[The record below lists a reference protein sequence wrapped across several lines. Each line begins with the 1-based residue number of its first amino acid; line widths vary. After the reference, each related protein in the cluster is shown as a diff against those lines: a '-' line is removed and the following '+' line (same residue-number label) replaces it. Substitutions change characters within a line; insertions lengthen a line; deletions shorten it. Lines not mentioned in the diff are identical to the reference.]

1 MRKTDKIKLYRSR
14 KNKYLQQTI
23 NLAGRAYHH
32 AIALPKRYDRLT
44 GKHLHQYALMKHF
57 TKLKRL
63 PKWAWLKAIPSQ
75 ALQEVIERIEKG
87 YQLFFRN
94 LQAGVKTAPPGFRK
108 DAKFKSYTLK
118 QAGWSWVSERRLR
131 IGNHVYRLVN
141 DRLPQGKIKTVTMKR
156 DQLGDLYACFSVEID
171 VPEPESMSGKIAG
184 FDFGLKDFLT
194 VSEGQ
199 AIYRIT
205 SPLFFKQSM
214 NRIAKLHRALSRKKR
229 GSGNRKRAKYHLA
242 REPKRIA
249 DKRRDWFFKLA
260 HRLTDQYDV
269 LAFEDLNLKG
279 MVKMW
284 GRKVSDLAYAE
295 FLNILQYLAGLK
307 GCVIHFVDRFYPS
320 SKTCHHCGHIKADL
334 ALSDRFWRC
343 PCGRS
348 NDRDANASMNI
359 RPEGIRALGLAA
371 VSPALVGLSG
381 SEAAEP
387 HAL

>member
-1 MRKTDKIKLYRSR
+1 
-14 KNKYLQQTI
+14 
-23 NLAGRAYHH
+23 
-32 AIALPKRYDRLT
+32 
-44 GKHLHQYALMKHF
+44 
-57 TKLKRL
+57 
-63 PKWAWLKAIPSQ
+63 
-75 ALQEVIERIEKG
+75 
-87 YQLFFRN
+87 
-94 LQAGVKTAPPGFRK
+94 
-108 DAKFKSYTLK
+108 
-118 QAGWSWVSERRLR
+118 
-131 IGNHVYRLVN
+131 
-141 DRLPQGKIKTVTMKR
+141 
-156 DQLGDLYACFSVEID
+156 
-171 VPEPESMSGKIAG
+171 
-184 FDFGLKDFLT
+184 
-194 VSEGQ
+194 
-199 AIYRIT
+199 
-205 SPLFFKQSM
+205 M
-214 NRIAKLHRALSRKKR
+214 NRIAKLNRALSRKKR

-242 REPKRIA
+242 REPKRLA

-371 VSPALVGLSG
+371 VSPALVGLSV

>member
-1 MRKTDKIKLYRSR
+1 MRKTDQIKLYRSR
-14 KNKYLQQTI
+14 KNKYLHQTI
-23 NLAGRAYHH
+23 NLAGRAYNH
-32 AIALPKRYDRLT
+32 AIALPKRYDQLT
-44 GKHLHQYALMKHF
+44 GKHLHPYALMKHF
-57 TKLKRL
+57 TRLKKLA
-63 PKWAWLKAIPSQ
+63 KWAWLKAIPSQ
-75 ALQEVIERIEKG
+75 ALQ
-87 YQLFFRN
+87 
-94 LQAGVKTAPPGFRK
+94 AGIKTALPGFRK
-108 DAKFKSYTLK
+108 VAKFKSDTLK
-118 QAGWSWVSERRLR
+118 QAGWSWVSEHRLR
-131 IGNHVYRLVN
+131 IGNHIYRLVN

-171 VPEPESMSGKIAG
+171 LPEPESMSGKIAG

-194 VSEGQ
+194 VYEGQ
-199 AIYRIT
+199 ATYRSQ

-214 NRIAKLHRALSRKKR
+214 DRIAKLNRALSRKKR
-229 GSGNRKRAKYHLA
+229 GAGNRKRAKYHLA

-260 HRLTDQYDV
+260 HQLTAPYDV

-284 GRKVSDLAYAE
+284 GRKVSDLAFAE
-295 FLNILQYLAGLK
+295 FLTILQDVARLK

-320 SKTCHHCGHIKADL
+320 TKTCHHCGRIKADL
-334 ALSDRFWRC
+334 PLSDRFWRC

-359 RPEGIRALGLAA
+359 RREGIRALGLAA
-371 VSPALVGLSG
+371 VRPPFVGQSVL
-381 SEAAEP
+381 EAAEP